1 MVKLTAHAGDR
12 VRSRR
17 LSETQIS
24 ELAKAGIR
32 RDFYTVE
39 ILNGWYRS
47 FLKACATKDQGQL
60 SRDRFC
66 KLIRA
71 YVHGQGKKTI
81 SQLDT
86 LSNQLF
92 DAFEFPDQ
100 IDAHVV
106 EKEENGKSTKCLVQ
120 ERFDGDEPDGW
131 KPRILCPQDSGDG
144 QIMFIDFTRFMVV
157 MTQIMDLIPAGRNKL
172 SSCRDM
178 RIEWMFKMIVGR
190 NTWKMKE
197 ESWVDIHEWIRT
209 LNNEEFGERQR
220 RVVRQDFGH
229 MLRIGYATAT
239 FLDFQKHLD
248 RRPHNT

>member
-1 MVKLTAHAGDR
+1 MK
-12 VRSRR
+12 
-17 LSETQIS
+17 
-24 ELAKAGIR
+24 
-32 RDFYTVE
+32 
-39 ILNGWYRS
+39 
-47 FLKACATKDQGQL
+47 
-60 SRDRFC
+60 
-66 KLIRA
+66 
-71 YVHGQGKKTI
+71 
-81 SQLDT
+81 
-86 LSNQLF
+86 
-92 DAFEFPDQ
+92 
-100 IDAHVV
+100 
-106 EKEENGKSTKCLVQ
+106 KEENGKSTKCLVQ
-120 ERFDGDEPDGW
+120 ERFGDNEPDGW

-144 QIMFIDFTRFMVV
+144 RIMFIDFTRFMVV

-190 NTWKMKE
+190 NTWEMKE

-229 MLRIGYATAT
+229 MLRDDYTTAT